1 MLGKCVVRAV
11 VRLECQAGM
20 TWRKYGQTQ
29 GQIEGGE
36 FMFLTAISKTV
47 PAATIVIKIIIVI
60 KNAVK

>member
-1 MLGKCVVRAV
+1 
-11 VRLECQAGM
+11 M